1 MLTPN
6 SIGMFIVS
14 LLFCNHLAG
23 GTETETDCVRLNV
36 FLLFSMFWVSSLQYR
51 RLVCGLL
58 SLYIVF
64 PDHTDGETDIQT
76 CE

>member
-6 SIGMFIVS
+6 SKGMFIVS

-36 FLLFSMFWVSSLQYR
+36 FLLSYGSLCSGPR
-51 RLVCGLL
+51 PHSAVGWSVVC
-58 SLYIVF
+58 
-64 PDHTDGETDIQT
+64 D
-76 CE
+76 